1 MRRAPILPGMKRVA
15 VTLLLAAIAASNASA
30 QFVETNVTV
39 LRTIPGP
46 SARANFGAW
55 INDAGDTDGDGVA
68 DLIVGAP
75 DVAASTGAAY
85 LYSGKTGARLFTF
98 TPDLTGGHFGVSV
111 SAAGD
116 IDGDGTPDV
125 AVGAPDVRSR
135 TGAVYLYS
143 GRNGALIRRL
153 DGAAAGG
160 EFGFAPAP
168 IPDTNADGRPDLL
181 VGAPGANSGTGAAY
195 VLSGRDGSVLRTMTG
210 RNAAERFGSAVNAL
224 RDINGDGKAEILVG
238 AMDRP
243 PSARGGGDVISG
255 AGDQRLFEIPGD
267 ASSHDLG
274 WAYIS
279 DAGDVDADG
288 KTDILA
294 ADFGYDGA
302 VPGQFAGKAWV
313 YSGADFHL
321 LHAWDGTPQSGLG
334 ECRAAGDVNGDG
346 YGDLLIAAYND
357 PSHAQNGGRFSVYSG
372 RDGAELLRLTC
383 NVPGDQF
390 GVDVAAMGDV
400 NGDGFADFAV
410 SAPGADGTAG
420 PNQGAIYIVS
430 GASIPQSPVGKPQD
444 LLVSSR
450 FSNNI
455 LRYDGATGAFRNVF
469 ASGNGLANPNGIAYG
484 RDGRLYAGL
493 GDQGKVLRFN
503 GQSGQFI
510 DAFVQD
516 DPATPADESGG
527 LSGSRGIAFGPDGDL
542 YVDDGPHNRVLRY
555 DGVTGRF
562 AGVATGTSELRGPVG
577 LAFGPDGTMFVGGG
591 TSAAAFAFRDGAFV
605 RRYACP
611 GQTAITGVLIGADGR
626 LYAADPGRDTIYRFD
641 VASGDCLGAF
651 ASGAGVSIPIGLAW
665 APDGNLL
672 VGSFNTSSV
681 VKFDRVTGSSLGAF
695 VQPGSGGLSGTH
707 NFAFVP
713 AASPAPTLTI
723 TYPASG
729 ATIAAHGQLF
739 LQTTGFELDCGAGA
753 ANAAGHGRVRVDV
766 DGQFDG
772 ETCERTVVLAKSYA
786 AGAHLVTISLVN
798 NDGTI
803 LSPPVSAA
811 VTVRIAPDVPF
822 VTRLAVPGVGKV
834 KGVGGSFFRTT
845 MWMTNPEAAAIL
857 VRLRF
862 VATGGFPD
870 GTTERVAFAELQP
883 KQMIRFGDVVTDAFG
898 LTIDV
903 AGVVSID
910 TETQSLPI
918 VAARTFN
925 DTEGGTFGQYIP
937 AVPVGDGVAASRL
950 HGLAGD
956 AASRTNVG
964 VLNVSGVPLQAT
976 LTLWDPAGKRQG
988 SEVEVTVAPWSSWQV
1003 NAFNR
1008 AAGLEDVSGF
1018 SVRMNASSA
1027 TGFLYG
1033 SKLDNKTS
1041 DPIFMSRVP
1050 SRSTQWLDGVGAVR
1064 GEGGSFFRSFF
1075 SLANEN
1081 DIPARVSIAYT
1092 PRGTTA
1098 VAKTVEVDL
1107 AAGHSTSY
1115 ADVMNELFQTSETAG
1130 TLKLTTAEAT
1140 PVSVWA
1146 RTYNDRG
1153 ATGTLGQFI
1162 PSFGSENL
1170 IGARGALLQGI
1181 SENEAIRCNL
1191 GLINTSTV
1199 AIDSEITVYSSAGTR
1214 IASKTYHVEGG
1225 QTLFIG
1231 HILLDIG
1238 ADSQSD
1244 TYLIVSSSLPNA
1256 LYTWASFIDNKSTD
1270 PTFVRPFILR

>member
-1 MRRAPILPGMKRVA
+1 M
-15 VTLLLAAIAASNASA
+15 TLFLAAIAASNAAA
-30 QFVETNVTV
+30 QFVETTVTV

-55 INDAGDTDGDGVA
+55 INNAGDTDGDGVA

-75 DVAASTGAAY
+75 DVGASTGAAY

-116 IDGDGTPDV
+116 VDGDGTPDV

-153 DGAAAGG
+153 DGAAAGN

-210 RNAAERFGSAVNAL
+210 RNAGERFGSAVNAL
-224 RDINGDGKAEILVG
+224 RDINGDGRAEILVG

-288 KTDILA
+288 KTDILVG
-294 ADFGYDGA
+294 DFGHDGA
-302 VPGQFAGKAWV
+302 VPGQFAGRAWV
-313 YSGADFHL
+313 YSGADFHV
-321 LHAWDGTPQSGLG
+321 LHTWDGTPQSGLG

-357 PSHAQNGGRFSVYSG
+357 PAHAQNAGRVSVYSG
-372 RDGAELLRLTC
+372 RDGSELLRLTC
-383 NVPGDQF
+383 HVAGDQF

-410 SAPGADGTAG
+410 SAPGTDGVAG
-420 PNQGAIYIVS
+420 SNQGAVYIIS
-430 GASIPQSPVGKPQD
+430 GAAIPQSPAVKP
-444 LLVSSR
+444 S
-450 FSNNI
+450 
-455 LRYDGATGAFRNVF
+455 
-469 ASGNGLANPNGIAYG
+469 
-484 RDGRLYAGL
+484 
-493 GDQGKVLRFN
+493 
-503 GQSGQFI
+503 
-510 DAFVQD
+510 
-516 DPATPADESGG
+516 
-527 LSGSRGIAFGPDGDL
+527 
-542 YVDDGPHNRVLRY
+542 
-555 DGVTGRF
+555 
-562 AGVATGTSELRGPVG
+562 
-577 LAFGPDGTMFVGGG
+577 
-591 TSAAAFAFRDGAFV
+591 
-605 RRYACP
+605 
-611 GQTAITGVLIGADGR
+611 
-626 LYAADPGRDTIYRFD
+626 
-641 VASGDCLGAF
+641 
-651 ASGAGVSIPIGLAW
+651 
-665 APDGNLL
+665 
-672 VGSFNTSSV
+672 
-681 VKFDRVTGSSLGAF
+681 
-695 VQPGSGGLSGTH
+695 
-707 NFAFVP
+707 
-713 AASPAPTLTI
+713 LTI

-729 ATIAAHGQLF
+729 ATIGAHGQLF

-753 ANAAGHGRVRVDV
+753 SNAAGHGHVRVDI
-766 DGQFDG
+766 DGQLDS
-772 ETCERTVVLAKSYA
+772 ETCERAVVLAKSYA
-786 AGAHLVTISLVN
+786 AGAHLVTVSLVN

-803 LSPPVSAA
+803 LSPPISASI
-811 VTVRIAPDVPF
+811 TVKIAPDVPF

-845 MWMTNPEAAAIL
+845 MWMTNPEATAIL

-883 KQMIRFGDVVTDAFG
+883 KQMIRYGDVVTDAFG

-903 AGVVSID
+903 AGVVSIE

-937 AVPVGDGVAASRL
+937 AVPVGDGVSASRL

-964 VLNVSGVPLQAT
+964 VLNVSGVPLKAT
-976 LTLWDPAGKRQG
+976 LTLWDPTGKREG
-988 SEVEVTVAPWSSWQV
+988 SEVEITVAPWSSWQV

-1050 SRSTQWLDGVGAVR
+1050 SRSSQWLDGVGAVR

-1081 DIPARVSIAYT
+1081 DIPAHVSIAYT

-1098 VAKTVEVDL
+1098 VARTVDVDL
-1107 AAGHSTSY
+1107 PAGHSTSY

-1130 TLKLTTAEAT
+1130 TLKLTTAETT

-1199 AIDSEITVYSSAGTR
+1199 AIDSEIMVYSSEGQR
-1214 IASKTYHVEGG
+1214 ITSKTYHVEGG

-1238 ADSQSD
+1238 AGSQSD
-1244 TYLIVSSSLPNA
+1244 TYLIVTPSLPGA